1 MIFEHYDTG
10 ISYQIPDEKCNIDDF
25 RVEGNVLILST
36 GERVAF
42 SSKQGAEDAW
52 IWLQECFRDGGCS
65 RMFIEEKTTAHG
77 WYR

>member
-36 GERVAF
+36 GARVAF
-42 SSKQGAEDAW
+42 STQKGAEDAW
-52 IWLQECFRDGGCS
+52 IWFNECFRDGRCS
-65 RMFIEEKTTAHG
+65 SMFIEEKTTAHG
-77 WYR
+77 WYH